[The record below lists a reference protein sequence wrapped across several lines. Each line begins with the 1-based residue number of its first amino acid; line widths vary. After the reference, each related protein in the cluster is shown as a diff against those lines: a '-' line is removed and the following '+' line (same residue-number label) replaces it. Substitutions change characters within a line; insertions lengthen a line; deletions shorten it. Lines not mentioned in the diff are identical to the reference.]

1 VDQKEKY
8 YTPDEI
14 YQKDAGEISI
24 NNEELRKLLSRALA
38 RAPAYVVDA
47 VFKHCLCAMPD
58 PEKWTA
64 FIPNR
69 ALQGRHI
76 LLFPHTLTDSSE
88 DAQARFILHAVAHY
102 ILHHWSPI
110 ERRPVDYDKQELEAE
125 DLSHTWLRKGS
136 ERNR

>member
-1 VDQKEKY
+1 MDQKEKY

-69 ALQGRHI
+69 ALKGRHI
-76 LLFPHTLTDSSE
+76 LLFPHTLKDSSE
-88 DAQARFILHAVAHY
+88 ETQARFILHAVAHY

-110 ERRPVDYDKQELEAE
+110 ERRPVDYNKQELEAE
-125 DLSHTWLRKGS
+125 DLAHTWLRKWS